1 MATATTTP
9 MTAAEFALMD
19 LDVPTELVRGEVIE
33 MCRPG
38 MRHGLICNNLSYL
51 LTSWNRGGSNHFLV
65 ISDSGIITERN
76 PDTVRGPDVYLIR
89 RDRLPDEGIATGFL
103 EVPPELCI
111 EVFSPKDNW
120 KDVIAKVDEYLQA
133 GVSEVWV
140 IEPDEG
146 QTYIY
151 RPDAPP
157 RTILRGEAIESGT
170 ISGLKL
176 LFHDVYRDV
185 STAL

>member
-1 MATATTTP
+1 MATVATQP
-9 MTAAEFALMD
+9 MTAAEFAALD
-19 LDVPTELVRGEVIE
+19 LDVPAELIRGEVME

-38 MRHGLICNNLSYL
+38 MRHGITCRNLVVSLDQWARSNPIPYL
-51 LTSWNRGGSNHFLV
+51 A
-65 ISDSGIITERN
+65 IPESGIITERN

-89 RDRLPDEGIATGFL
+89 RDRLPAEASASGFL
-103 EVPPELCI
+103 EVPPDLCI

-133 GVSEVWV
+133 GVPEVWV
-140 IEPDEG
+140 VEPDEG

-185 STAL
+185 STAP

>member
-1 MATATTTP
+1 MATVAIKP
-9 MTAAEFALMD
+9 MTAAEFAVLD
-19 LDVPTELVRGEVIE
+19 LDVPAELVRGEVIE

-38 MRHGLICNNLSYL
+38 TRHAILCRNLVVLLDSWGRSAPVSYL
-51 LTSWNRGGSNHFLV
+51 A
-65 ISDSGIITERN
+65 IPEAGIITERD

-89 RDRLPDEGIATGFL
+89 RDRLPPEGITPGFM
-103 EVPPELCI
+103 ESPPDLCI
-111 EVFSPKDNW
+111 EVFSPNDNW

-133 GVSEVWV
+133 GVAEVWV

-157 RTILRGEAIESGT
+157 RTFSRGEAIESGT
-170 ISGLKL
+170 INGLKL
-176 LFHDVYRDV
+176 SFDDIFRDV
-185 STAL
+185 PVVP